1 MIKEVGTMDRKEIME
16 RIYNLEALESVGA
29 KEIGMPFSVLRVPG
43 GWLWLYP
50 QFSCFVALNNE
61 FKIKSPARAKVPNPV
76 RKTAKKLQKQKAGR
90 AKGK

>member
-1 MIKEVGTMDRKEIME
+1 ME

-43 GWLWLYP
+43 GWL
-50 QFSCFVALNNE
+50 
-61 FKIKSPARAKVPNPV
+61 AKVPNPV